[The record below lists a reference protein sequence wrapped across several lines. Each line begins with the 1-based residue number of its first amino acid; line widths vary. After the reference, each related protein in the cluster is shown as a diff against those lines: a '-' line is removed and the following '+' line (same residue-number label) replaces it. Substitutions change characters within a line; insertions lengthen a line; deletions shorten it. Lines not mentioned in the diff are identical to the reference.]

1 MLRLR
6 SALLEVF
13 NFIQVLSSIVII
25 VNDRK
30 ICRNCR
36 CGKENHLVTD
46 EEDPSSRLVRLLDNP
61 MPTSKTDGE
70 PKSGSTTKRP
80 TQLNFKSQGA
90 VLTSSDGAPSSPL
103 DWVPPS
109 VDSQLAVKYI
119 EQLPADQQPITGSQ
133 AAVDRK
139 RALDRQLPSHDL
151 DPEQCQSLT
160 ANEKRKY
167 ISKYLN

>member
-1 MLRLR
+1 M
-6 SALLEVF
+6 
-13 NFIQVLSSIVII
+13 
-25 VNDRK
+25 
-30 ICRNCR
+30 
-36 CGKENHLVTD
+36 TD

-70 PKSGSTTKRP
+70 PKSGPTKRP
-80 TQLNFKSQGA
+80 TQLSLNFKSQGA
-90 VLTSSDGAPSSPL
+90 VLTSADGAPSSPL

-119 EQLPADQQPITGSQ
+119 EQLPTDQQPITGSQ
-133 AAVDRK
+133 AAADRK
-139 RALDRQLPSHDL
+139 KALDRQLPSHDL

-167 ISKYLN
+167 MNIQMRRY